1 MLITYV
7 CVYTSGGNEEMCS
20 IAGILSKRGIDVADS
35 ITDMLTCMP
44 NRGPDGS
51 GILLGDDILFF
62 KSLRDLSQNHFSGEF
77 ALGHSRLA
85 IVGGSSG
92 RQPLQSCDGRFILV
106 HNGEIYNYKEIRDEL
121 SATHKFVTDSDS
133 EVIVHLIEQYIKAGN
148 NFVNAIKKTVAML
161 DGIFAFA
168 IRDRETGQIGLARDQ
183 LGVRQLYYTENG
195 DVFAFASERKSLLRI
210 VPKGDI
216 RRVMPG
222 MLVLIEGNFKLKEYE
237 MIKPLSTG
245 SRRKKISYR
254 TRDEAISAYQKALL
268 GSMKKRTMDLD
279 TIGIIFSGGIDS
291 VLVAYLAKSMV
302 KKVVGYCGGL
312 KGSTDIQF
320 AKDIAK
326 RLSLPLRINELALD
340 DVESMLPRIVDV
352 IEDNNVGQVEV
363 AIPIFAAVETAHQD
377 GMRVMYTGQGV
388 DELFGGYSW
397 YPRIVEREG
406 YRILGK
412 HMADDLSL
420 LYKETLEREDKIAM
434 YHSVEIR
441 EPYLDNEVVRV
452 ALRTNLELNVTGKN
466 DAYGKRV
473 HRDLAIK
480 LGIPADI
487 AYRKKEAAQ
496 HGSGIHDAL
505 DIIARNNGYDPSTI
519 PEYYLKELVSREKI
533 GSSQRYGYNY
543 GDLSLWAVPAHIQ
556 LYLDNLGYSRRP
568 AIEIRRPKVADHN

>member
-1 MLITYV
+1 
-7 CVYTSGGNEEMCS
+7 MCS

-51 GILLGDDILFF
+51 GILLGEDLLYFE
-62 KSLRDLSQNHFSGEF
+62 SLRELSQNHFSGEF

-92 RQPLQSCDGRFILV
+92 RQPLQSCDGRLILV

-133 EVIVHLIEQYIKAGN
+133 EVIVHLVEQYLKAGN
-148 NFVNAIKKTVAML
+148 NFVNAVKKTVAML

-168 IRDRETGQIGLARDQ
+168 IRDRETGHIGLARDQ
-183 LGVRQLYYTENG
+183 LGVRQLYYTESE
-195 DVFAFASERKSLLRI
+195 DLVAFASEKKSLLSL
-210 VPKGDI
+210 VPKGEI

-222 MLVLIEGNFKLKEYE
+222 TLVLIDPNFILKEYE
-237 MIKPLSTG
+237 MIKPLSKG

-254 TRDEAISAYQKALL
+254 TRDEAIPAYQQALL
-268 GSMKKRTMDLD
+268 ASMKKRTMDLD

-291 VLVAYLAKSMV
+291 VLIAYLAKNLV

-312 KGSTDIQF
+312 KGSTDIEF
-320 AKDIAK
+320 AKNVAK
-326 RLSLPLRINELALD
+326 RLSLPLRINELTLD

-363 AIPIFAAVETAHQD
+363 AIPVFAAVETAHKD

-406 YRILGK
+406 YPILGK

-466 DAYGKRV
+466 DEYGKHV

-480 LGIPADI
+480 LGIPSDI

-496 HGSGIHDAL
+496 HGSGIHEAL
-505 DIIARNNGYDPSTI
+505 DIIARNNGYDPSTV
-519 PEYYLKELVSREKI
+519 PEYYLKELMSREKI

-543 GDLSLWAVPAHIQ
+543 GDHSLWAVLPHIQ
-556 LYLDNLGYSRRP
+556 LYLDNLGYSRKP
-568 AIEIRRPKVADHN
+568 AIEIRRSKVADHN